1 MENVKITKVKR
12 ISPACTTSLSIKSAN
27 HGDEPSVIFD
37 TCSQK
42 NFERSLTPKTPEQR
56 SAPFTRD
63 FSAVHVKR
71 IASAPNTPNCY
82 AKSSKTDNESNK
94 YRFNDIN
101 VQRVSTAML
110 NNTEFN
116 GGTKSCDSE
125 SSKSDLFS
133 RSLSPTSISDTIS
146 ISTPP
151 LTNNLSKA
159 DLLRKNDKPAKKQSK
174 SSADDNCSLPS
185 ESEHGTVERF
195 HREKRRK
202 KRNIS
207 RSICRLLMCL
217 LCLALLAGAIA
228 TALVLT
234 LSFQKSFKWLLP
246 LTIIDDVISLFENH
260 FKNDQIHKPTT
271 LTSSTTTATTATT
284 ATTTTTVTSTSSTST
299 TSTESSTSST
309 SATTT
314 TTSDTTTTTTIACNF
329 TNVGPLQ
336 AFDTSAPT
344 TWTSYSATFVAT
356 SNFTSIRFSSATAQ
370 ANKDWYVDNVSVIEN
385 GGAGTNLL
393 LNGDFESGPSV
404 GWVIYSCSS
413 TCSASIISSTNCEG
427 GYGSC
432 YHNLCTPST
441 NIQFLE
447 QYFTTT
453 IGATY
458 NVTFSVL
465 KGGSGLG
472 SGTAMY
478 VNVIS

>member
-12 ISPACTTSLSIKSAN
+12 ISPACTTPLSIKSAN

-37 TCSQK
+37 TCSQ
-42 NFERSLTPKTPEQR
+42 NNSDRLLTSKTPEQR
-56 SAPFTRD
+56 SSPFTRD

-71 IASAPNTPNCY
+71 IANAPNCY
-82 AKSSKTDNESNK
+82 AESSKTDNESNK
-94 YRFNDIN
+94 YRFNDVN
-101 VQRVSTAML
+101 VQRVSTAMW
-110 NNTEFN
+110 NNSEFN
-116 GGTKSCDSE
+116 AGTKSCDSE
-125 SSKSDLFS
+125 SSKSDIFS
-133 RSLSPTSISDTIS
+133 QSLSPTGLSDTIS

-151 LTNNLSKA
+151 LTNNLSTA
-159 DLLRKNDKPAKKQSK
+159 DLLRNNNGSAKKQSK
-174 SSADDNCSLPS
+174 SSADDNCSLPGK
-185 ESEHGTVERF
+185 SEHGTVERF

-202 KRNIS
+202 KRNTS
-207 RSICRLLMCL
+207 RSICRLFMCL

-228 TALVLT
+228 AALALT
-234 LSFQKSFKWLLP
+234 LF
-246 LTIIDDVISLFENH
+246 
-260 FKNDQIHKPTT
+260 HKPTT
-271 LTSSTTTATTATT
+271 LTSSTTTA
-284 ATTTTTVTSTSSTST
+284 TTTTVTSTSSTST
-299 TSTESSTSST
+299 TSTESTTSST

-314 TTSDTTTTTTIACNF
+314 TTSDTTTTTTIPCNF

-344 TWTSYSATFVAT
+344 TWTSYSATFIAT

-404 GWVIYSCSS
+404 GWMMYSCSS
-413 TCSASIISSTNCEG
+413 TCSASIVSSTNCEG

-432 YHNLCTPST
+432 YHNLCTPSA

-453 IGATY
+453 VGVTY